1 MIDREYGSNQALERT
16 ADRCGNLLSMTS
28 TLKLE
33 APLALVS
40 GPSACS
46 R

>member
-1 MIDREYGSNQALERT
+1 MKPRFTSNQALERT
-16 ADRCGNLLSMTS
+16 DDRREDLFSMIFS
-28 TLKLE
+28 LKLE

-40 GPSACS
+40 GRLALS